1 MKTDRK
7 YNFVTSSGFI
17 VDCPSGKLKK
27 YKAVEMY
34 SMILPEGNAQ
44 VFVDEMFRIFDK
56 DNNGSIDFKV

>member
-1 MKTDRK
+1 M
-7 YNFVTSSGFI
+7 

-44 VFVDEMFRIFDK
+44 VFVDQMFRIFDK
-56 DNNGSIDFKV
+56 DTNGSIDFKVELLGF